1 MSVRKPDVE
10 DKDEEVKLPKAT
22 IVSVKNNTT
31 QENNDDKVIKEVT
44 EEMLSKVSN
53 VTSKVKKNISFT
65 VTEKAEVST

>member
-1 MSVRKPDVE
+1 VSVRKPDVE

-31 QENNDDKVIKEVT
+31 QEKNDDKVIKEVT

>member
-31 QENNDDKVIKEVT
+31 QEKNDDKVIKEVT